1 LSEVANN
8 VVAIAN
14 QEGLSAHGDAIKV
27 RF

>member
-1 LSEVANN
+1 VANN